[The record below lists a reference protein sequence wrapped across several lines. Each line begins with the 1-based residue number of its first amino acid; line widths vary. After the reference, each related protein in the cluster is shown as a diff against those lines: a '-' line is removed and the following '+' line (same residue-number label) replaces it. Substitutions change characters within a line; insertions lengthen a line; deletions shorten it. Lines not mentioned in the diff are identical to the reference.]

1 MIAFEKIFAVPF
13 TFLRRLFSS
22 RHFFLHVQN
31 SFLKKLAFSFLL
43 LSSIYSFAQTSNE
56 DYQKLIHDRSVK
68 IVNSIGLTDSG
79 SYKKVLSTII
89 NQYYQLNN
97 IQEED
102 NAAIQA
108 IKKEKPFS
116 KEALEQELKK
126 QEEKKSMQL
135 MQLHG
140 KFIALLKR
148 DLTNDQIEK
157 VKDAITY
164 RILPITYAAYQDMI
178 PSLTKEQKEKIYGW
192 LLEAREL
199 AMDAGSSEKK
209 HAVFGKYKGR
219 INNYLSAA
227 GYDLKKEGNEWEKRR
242 KANTAT
248 SAK

>member
-13 TFLRRLFSS
+13 TLLRRVFSF
-22 RHFFLHVQN
+22 HYFFLHVHN

-43 LSSIYSFAQTSNE
+43 LSNIYSFAQTNNE
-56 DYQKLIHDRSVK
+56 DYQKVIHDRSAK

-102 NAAIQA
+102 NAAVQV
-108 IKKEKPFS
+108 IKKEKTFS

-126 QEEKKSMQL
+126 QEEKKSIQL

-148 DLTNDQIEK
+148 DLTNDQVEK
-157 VKDAITY
+157 VKDGITY
-164 RILPITYAAYQDMI
+164 RILPITYAGYQDMI
-178 PSLTKEQKEKIYGW
+178 PSLTKEQKEKIYDW

-242 KANTAT
+242 KANAAT

>member
-22 RHFFLHVQN
+22 RRFFLDVQN
-31 SFLKKLAFSFLL
+31 LFLKKLAFSFLF
-43 LSSIYSFAQTSNE
+43 LSSIYSFAQTNNE
-56 DYQKLIHDRSVK
+56 DYQKLIHDRSAK

-79 SYKKVLSTII
+79 SYKKVLFTII

-102 NAAIQA
+102 NAAVQA

-116 KEALEQELKK
+116 TELKK

-148 DLTNDQIEK
+148 DLTNDQVEK

-164 RILPITYAAYQDMI
+164 RILPITYAAYKDMI